1 MVLMSASEEIITLF
15 MTLDLYGLEKAG
27 LALIK
32 PFLINI

>member
-1 MVLMSASEEIITLF
+1 MSIAEKKRN